1 MKRSERGFT
10 LIELLVTIAIVA
22 IITAAA
28 TMSTFQVFNV
38 TRRSNDHMVTIRQVQ
53 NAGYWI
59 SRDALMAQN
68 IVVDDDD
75 PGTPELEFL
84 TLKWTEWSYDDA
96 STYHSVTYSIEDL
109 SGEIGKLERNYVIYD
124 DEGEEIENKTNLVA
138 EYIYYDSEDPEN
150 HTDTEATYKPPDE
163 APEQAPVLT
172 VQITSSL
179 GEASETREYRVL
191 PRPDF

>member
-10 LIELLVTIAIVA
+10 LIEVLVVIAIVA
-22 IITAAA
+22 IISAAA

-59 SRDALMAQN
+59 SRDALMAEN
-68 IVVDDDD
+68 IVVDNQ
-75 PGTPELEFL
+75 TPSNFL
-84 TLKWTEWSYDDA
+84 VLTWTEWSYEPGGV
-96 STYHSVTYSIEDL
+96 STYHEVTYSIEVLPD
-109 SGEIGKLERNYVIYD
+109 EIPKIWREHSTYD
-124 DEGEEIENKTNLVA
+124 ADQEPIESEQTLIA

-150 HTDTEATYKPPDE
+150 HTDTEATYEPPDE
-163 APEQAPVLT
+163 APDQAPVLT

>member
-1 MKRSERGFT
+1 MKRGERGFT

-22 IITAAA
+22 SITAAA

-68 IVVDDDD
+68 IVVDNQTPSNFLVLTWVEWGYEEDDD
-75 PGTPELEFL
+75 
-84 TLKWTEWSYDDA
+84 
-96 STYHSVTYSIEDL
+96 STYHSVTYSIEVLPD
-109 SGEIGKLERNYVIYD
+109 EIPKIWREHSTYD
-124 DEGEEIENKTNLVA
+124 ANQDPIESETTLIAK
-138 EYIYYDSEDPEN
+138 YIYYDSEDPEN
-150 HTDTEATYKPPDE
+150 HTDTEATYDPPDE
-163 APEQAPVLT
+163 YPEQAPVLT
-172 VQITSSL
+172 VQIVASF
-179 GEASETREYRVL
+179 GESSETREYRVL

>member
-1 MKRSERGFT
+1 MKRGERGFT
-10 LIELLVTIAIVA
+10 LIEVLVVIAIVA
-22 IITAAA
+22 TISAAA

-38 TRRSNDHMVTIRQVQ
+38 TRRSNDHVVTVRQVQ

-59 SRDALMAQN
+59 SRDALMAESV
-68 IVVDDDD
+68 VVDND
-75 PGTPELEFL
+75 PETDEFLTL
-84 TLKWTEWSYDDA
+84 TLKWTEWNYDGD
-96 STYHSVTYSIEDL
+96 SVYHEVTYSIEDL
-109 SGEIGKLERNYVIYD
+109 SPDGIGKLIRTHSSD
-124 DEGEEIENKTNLVA
+124 GPDEQTLIA

-150 HTDTEATYKPPDE
+150 HTDTEATYEPPDE

>member
-1 MKRSERGFT
+1 MKRGERGFT
-10 LIELLVTIAIVA
+10 LIEVLVVIAIVA
-22 IITAAA
+22 TISAAA

-38 TRRSNDHMVTIRQVQ
+38 TRRSNDHMVTVRQVQ

-68 IVVDDDD
+68 IVVDND
-75 PGTPELEFL
+75 PETDEFL
-84 TLKWTEWSYDDA
+84 TLKWTEWGYDGD
-96 STYHSVTYSIEDL
+96 SVYHEVTYFFQDL
-109 SGEIGKLERNYVIYD
+109 PDDIGKLIRIHSSD
-124 DEGEEIENKTNLVA
+124 GPDEQTLVA
-138 EYIYYDSEDPEN
+138 EYIDYNLDNTY
-150 HTDTEATYKPPDE
+150 ATYEPPDE
-163 APEQAPVLT
+163 PPEQAPVLT

>member
-1 MKRSERGFT
+1 MRRGERGFT
-10 LIELLVTIAIVA
+10 LIEVLVVIAIVA
-22 IITAAA
+22 SITTAA

-59 SRDALMAQN
+59 SRDALMAQS
-68 IVVDDDD
+68 IVTDDLETD
-75 PGTPELEFL
+75 EFL
-84 TLKWTEWSYDDA
+84 ILKWTEWGYDDDD
-96 STYHSVTYSIEDL
+96 STYHEVTYSFQDL
-109 SGEIGKLERNYVIYD
+109 SDEIGKLIRTHSSDGSVEQTLI
-124 DEGEEIENKTNLVA
+124 A

-150 HTDTEATYKPPDE
+150 HTDTEATYEPPDE
-163 APEQAPVLT
+163 PPDQAPVLT

>member
-1 MKRSERGFT
+1 MRRGERGFT
-10 LIELLVTIAIVA
+10 LIEVLVVIAIVA
-22 IITAAA
+22 IISAAA
-28 TMSTFQVFNV
+28 TMSTFQAFNV
-38 TRRSNDHMVTIRQVQ
+38 TRRSNDHVVTIRQVQ

-59 SRDALMAQN
+59 SRDALMAQT

-96 STYHSVTYSIEDL
+96 SDYHKVTYSIEDL
-109 SGEIGKLERNYVIYD
+109 SDGIGKIRRTHL
-124 DEGEEIENKTNLVA
+124 TNGVPSEQTLVA
-138 EYIYYDSEDPEN
+138 EHIDYTGEP
-150 HTDTEATYKPPDE
+150 DTTWATYDPR
-163 APEQAPVLT
+163 VLT
-172 VQITSSL
+172 IQITSSV